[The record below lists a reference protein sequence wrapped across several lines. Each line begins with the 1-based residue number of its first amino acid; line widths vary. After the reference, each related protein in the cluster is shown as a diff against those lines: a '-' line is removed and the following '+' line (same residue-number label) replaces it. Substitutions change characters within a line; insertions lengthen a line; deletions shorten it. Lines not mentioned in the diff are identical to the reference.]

1 MRWMMRTFFLG
12 LMFFVCAVS
21 SARGLDFAVT
31 TRIGAT
37 ASDNINRNT
46 SGFEESGSI
55 LTQGVG
61 VQASSEQERR
71 SFLLSLEGGWETL
84 ESKTVS
90 SSEGVYRMD
99 LNFNLPLSRT
109 GRLEGMAGASRET
122 ATPDLDDPDQTRTLV
137 ERSEIGLLV
146 GNDPSRVSRWEAGLN
161 ASREDQVD
169 REIQEITGRILWS
182 RDLSRVRT
190 FSVEGSGTDG
200 SDDFDGTSWMGFSA
214 DLSLAERLSPTLS
227 RTFSLDWED
236 VDFEG
241 EDGDG
246 DRSWRVGLL
255 AGYESRRSPGW
266 SHQGSVGF
274 SKLTRSSGEK
284 SWEPNGSFSVEKDLS
299 RTTVGDAAI
308 EIRTVMRD
316 QRESETELTR
326 RGRFTAGLTWNVSR
340 WISVLPRVDYLFDDV
355 TGREIADREDETV
368 SVRVDARWTPTSTWL
383 MELGIVAED
392 RDSTDPNN
400 KLTEKRVELRASTLF
415 R

>member
-1 MRWMMRTFFLG
+1 MRWMMRTFLLG
-12 LMFFVCAVS
+12 LTFFMCTIS

-37 ASDNINRNT
+37 ASDNINRNA

-61 VQASSEQERR
+61 IQASSEKERR

-90 SSEGVYRMD
+90 SSEGVYRID

-109 GRLEGMAGASRET
+109 GWLEGTAGASRET

-137 ERSEIGLLV
+137 ERSEVGLLV
-146 GNDPSRVSRWEAGLN
+146 GRDASRVSRWEAGMN
-161 ASREDQVD
+161 ASKEDQVD
-169 REIQEITGRILWS
+169 REIRDITGRILWS
-182 RDLSRVRT
+182 RDLSPVRT

-200 SDDFDGTSWMGFSA
+200 TDDFNGTSWLRMSA
-214 DLSLAERLSPTLS
+214 DLTLAERLSPTLS
-227 RTFSLDWED
+227 RTFRLNWED

-241 EDGDG
+241 EDGDR
-246 DRSWRVGLL
+246 DTSWRVGLSG
-255 AGYESRRSPGW
+255 AYESRRSHGW

-274 SKLTRSSGEK
+274 SRLTQSSGEN
-284 SWEPNGSFSVEKDLS
+284 SWEPTGSFSVEKDLS
-299 RTTVGDAAI
+299 RTTVADLGI
-308 EIRTVMRD
+308 EIQTVMRD
-316 QRESETELTR
+316 PRESDIELTR
-326 RGRFTAGLTWNVSR
+326 RERFTGGLTWNVSR

-355 TGREIADREDETV
+355 TGREVADREDETV
-368 SVRVDARWTPTSTWL
+368 SVRVDARWTPSSTWR

-392 RDSTDPNN
+392 RESTDPNN
-400 KLTEKRVELRASTLF
+400 ELTEKRVELRASTLF
-415 R
+415 Q